1 MPDPSAIV
9 VRAGPRALARLR
21 EGPLAPADIAAM
33 PGAAGG
39 PKGLTL
45 IPLDR
50 LLARQWLPRCP
61 RIELVG
67 ASIGAWRMAALA
79 QADAPAA
86 VERLADAYVNGQSYR
101 HRPSATEVSAVIRGV
116 AQRVFDGRDPVMRPG
131 VSLDVLTSRARGP
144 LAGKRGRTAFARAAL
159 ANAVGRRF
167 LAGHLERVAFHAGE
181 ASRLDTPFDPF
192 GLTRV
197 ELSAANRD
205 DALTASGSIPLVC
218 DPVVDVAGA
227 PPGDYWD
234 GGLIDYHLLLPHSRL
249 DGVVLYPHFAPRVTP
264 GWLDK
269 FLPWRRHARG
279 HRWLDNVLL
288 FSPSPAM
295 IERLPNRKLPDR
307 EDFYRYGLDHAS
319 RQRDWRRAVA
329 ESQRFADEVM
339 AWLQRPDPSLLQ
351 PL

>member
-50 LLARQWLPRCP
+50 LLARHWLPRCP

-116 AQRVFDGRDPVMRPG
+116 AQRVFDGRDPVPRPG

-159 ANAVGRRF
+159 ANAVGRHF

-181 ASRLDTPFDPF
+181 ASRLDKPFDPF

-234 GGLIDYHLLLPHSRL
+234 GGLIDYHLLLPHTRL

-269 FLPWRRHARG
+269 FLPWRKHPVA
-279 HRWLDNVLL
+279 HPWLDNMLL
-288 FSPSPAM
+288 IAPSPAFVVTLPRA
-295 IERLPNRKLPDR
+295 RLPERQ
-307 EDFYRYGLDHAS
+307 DFYHYGTDHAS
-319 RQRDWRRAVA
+319 RIAAWTRAMR
-329 ESQRFADEVM
+329 ECERFADEAM
-339 AWLQRPDPSLLQ
+339 AFLERPRMDEVRLL
-351 PL
+351 